1 MSVSSEDVTHVQLFN
16 DMMSKFGEF
25 YLFLDCRINIKNLY
39 TENEESP
46 PFVGYD
52 PSHPTVFF
60 TILKWYDDPE
70 KAAEQLIELYP
81 PHLSPTS
88 PSLSPPPSPLPLSL
102 SFSLPFLH

>member
-1 MSVSSEDVTHVQLFN
+1 MIQFMSLF
-16 DMMSKFGEF
+16 SFS
-25 YLFLDCRINIKNLY
+25 
-39 TENEESP
+39 ENEESP

-81 PHLSPTS
+81 PH
-88 PSLSPPPSPLPLSL
+88 
-102 SFSLPFLH
+102 